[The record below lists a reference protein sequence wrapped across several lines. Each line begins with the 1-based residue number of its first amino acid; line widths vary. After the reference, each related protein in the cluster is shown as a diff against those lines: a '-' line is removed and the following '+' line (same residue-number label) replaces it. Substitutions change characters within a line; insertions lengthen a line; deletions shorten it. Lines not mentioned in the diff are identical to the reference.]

1 MGVEEGTRGIGGI
14 EEGIGEDRSGSEGS
28 EERGVKG
35 RTDERDRRDQGG
47 VEDRSGSRGSE

>member
-1 MGVEEGTRGIGGI
+1 MGVEEGTRGVGGM

>member
-28 EERGVKG
+28 EERGVQ
-35 RTDERDRRDQGG
+35 D
-47 VEDRSGSRGSE
+47 GSEERKSNEKRPAYKE